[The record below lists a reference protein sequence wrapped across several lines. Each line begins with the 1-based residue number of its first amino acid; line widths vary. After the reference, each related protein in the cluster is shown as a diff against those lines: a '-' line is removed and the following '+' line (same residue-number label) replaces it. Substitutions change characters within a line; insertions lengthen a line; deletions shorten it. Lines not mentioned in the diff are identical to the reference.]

1 MSRRTVKLVLLAL
14 IILDIIFPV
23 VIFGLHPLWPQ
34 LFHGMNHDDTLGL
47 LQRLGAGWAA
57 FAVWQIVAYLK
68 WEREPGWL
76 AVVAGIRWTEIWA
89 DWVYVY
95 FADHSTLL
103 AWVALGGASPVNLL
117 AGWYFWRA
125 YRFYK
130 CKAPDAPPP
139 PPTAARA
146 A

>member
-14 IILDIIFPV
+14 IVIDIILPVMIFVFP
-23 VIFGLHPLWPQ
+23 PLWPW
-34 LFHGMNHDDTLGL
+34 LFHGVTHDDTLGL

-57 FAVWQIVAYLK
+57 FCLWQIVAYLN

-76 AVVAGIRWTEIWA
+76 AVVAGIRLTEIWA

-95 FADHSTLL
+95 CADHATLL
-103 AWVALGGASPVNLL
+103 AWISLGMASPINAL

-130 CKAPDAPPP
+130 CKSPCAPPP
-139 PPTAARA
+139 PPGPARA